1 MWRCLRHPCH
11 DETLQA
17 NVNLDKPELQPGHAY
32 KPAPQHTTAKHPR
45 MNDALTEATS
55 GYKDD
60 RLFTSNFVS
69 TTVANLAN
77 SFGMQMLVATLPVY
91 VISLGGNQADAGLVS
106 GALAFTAL
114 LFRPF
119 VGWLTDAWRRRPV
132 VLMGTFCYGFASII
146 YLLVHTIP
154 LLLIGRFVHG
164 FGLSCYTTASN
175 AYIADIAPL
184 KRRGEAVGFFAAAQ
198 AFGLILGPVVG
209 FMLIGSIGFHR
220 LFYFSGGLAFTAFF
234 ISIFA
239 RERRP
244 HLEIARRPWSL
255 RTGIVDVDA
264 LPMAWMALC
273 MGMGFGTVSAFI
285 AIFAQSRGLKN
296 PGFFFMIQAIA
307 LLISRLFAGRLA
319 DRQGRAAIIIPG
331 FILVTAA
338 LMLLPFAHTFSY
350 FAVAAALFGLGFG
363 SAQPATMA
371 LLIDRVRPEQ
381 RGLATGTY
389 YTGFDAGVSSGSI
402 FLGAVSQFWGFGVMW
417 PMAAVCT
424 LLGLA
429 GFLKIRRHP
438 RAVI

>member
-1 MWRCLRHPCH
+1 M
-11 DETLQA
+11 D
-17 NVNLDKPELQPGHAY
+17 
-32 KPAPQHTTAKHPR
+32 TALNSVAH
-45 MNDALTEATS
+45 EH
-55 GYKDD
+55 KDH
-60 RLFTSNFVS
+60 RLFTLDFVS
-69 TTVANLAN
+69 TTAANLAN

-91 VISLGGNQADAGLVS
+91 VISMGGTQTDAGLVS

-114 LFRPF
+114 LFRPL
-119 VGWLTDAWRRRPV
+119 VGWMTDAWRRRPV
-132 VLMGTFCYGFASII
+132 VLMGTFCYGLASVI

-164 FGLSCYTTASN
+164 FGLSCYTTAAN
-175 AYIADIAPL
+175 AYIADIAPH
-184 KRRGEAVGFFAAAQ
+184 KRRAEAVGFFAAAQ

-234 ISIFA
+234 ISMIA

-244 HLEIARRPWSL
+244 SLQIARKPWSL
-255 RTGIVDVDA
+255 RTGIVCVDA
-264 LPMAWMALC
+264 LPVAWMALF

-285 AIFAQSRGLKN
+285 AIFAESRGLKN
-296 PGFFFMIQAIA
+296 PGFFFMVQAIA

-319 DRQGRAAIIIPG
+319 DRLGRAAIIIPG
-331 FILVTAA
+331 FILVAAA
-338 LMLLPFAHTFSY
+338 LMLLPFAHSFFL
-350 FAVAAALFGLGFG
+350 FAVAASLFGLGFG

-371 LLIDRVRPEQ
+371 LLIDRVRPEE

-402 FLGAVSQFWGFGVMW
+402 LLGAVSQYWGFDVMW

-429 GFLKIRRHP
+429 GFLKIHP
-438 RAVI
+438 HTTAAS